1 MPAKPLTDE
10 QKFDAARLK
19 ALFQA
24 QKGLTQAVLA
34 DDLGFAN
41 QSAVSQYLNGRI
53 PLNVEVAIK
62 FADRF
67 GCLVSDFSPSLQS
80 EINKIAKYSLPLQVL
95 PSATKEAEEQLIISS
110 LNSAPEE
117 KKILIKAILLD
128 SNPDWID
135 ADARAY
141 IDSLEL
147 KILRWIQTGKSNS
160 STQRLKA

>member
-1 MPAKPLTDE
+1 MPAKPLTDD
-10 QKFDAARLK
+10 QKFDATRLK

-67 GCLVSDFSPSLQS
+67 GCLVSDFSPSLQN
-80 EINKIAKYSLPLQVL
+80 EINKIANYSTKKETL
-95 PSATKEAEEQLIISS
+95 PSSTSSIENQLIA
-110 LNSAPEE
+110 SAFDESPEE
-117 KKILIKAILLD
+117 KKILVETILL
-128 SNPDWID
+128 NMNTEWID

-141 IDSLEL
+141 LDSLEL
-147 KILRWIQTGKSNS
+147 KILRWIQSRKSTPT
-160 STQRLKA
+160 TQRLKA